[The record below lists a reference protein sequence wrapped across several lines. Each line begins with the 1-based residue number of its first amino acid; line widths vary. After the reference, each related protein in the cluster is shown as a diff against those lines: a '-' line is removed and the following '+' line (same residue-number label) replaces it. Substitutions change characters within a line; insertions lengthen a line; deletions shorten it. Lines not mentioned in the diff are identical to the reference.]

1 MILTC
6 QASTRS
12 ILSDINPVR
21 TETIPLPLPAT
32 YKIMA
37 LDGREG
43 ERAGQVI
50 PLMAETL

>member
-12 ILSDINPVR
+12 ILSDINPVC
-21 TETIPLPLPAT
+21 TGTFPLPLPAT
-32 YKIMA
+32 HEIMA

-43 ERAGQVI
+43 ELAGEVI
-50 PLMAETL
+50 PPMAEKI